1 MKLRLVLLG
10 KTRSR
15 EVRALIEDY
24 RSRIAH
30 FTSIELVEWK
40 ATDGG
45 PWVLADARGKDTTA
59 PVVLLDPAGKEFTS
73 EEFARWVAKQMNS
86 GRRTLVFLLGG
97 AEGFEE
103 ETRRRADLL
112 LSLSKMTL
120 PHELARVVL
129 LEQLYRAFALLRE
142 HPYPR

>member
-1 MKLRLVLLG
+1 MKLRLVFLG
-10 KTRSR
+10 KTHSR

-45 PWVLADARGKDTTA
+45 PWVLADACGKDSNA

-73 EEFARWVAKQMNS
+73 EEFARWLAKQMNT
-86 GRRTLVFLLGG
+86 GRRALVFLLGG

-103 ETRRRADLL
+103 ETRRRADVL
-112 LSLSKMTL
+112 LSLSRMTL

>member
-1 MKLRLVLLG
+1 MKLRLVFLG

-15 EVRALIEDY
+15 EIRALMEDY

-30 FTSIELVEWK
+30 FTSVELVEWK
-40 ATDGG
+40 STDGG
-45 PWVLADARGKDTTA
+45 ARVLADARGKDSNA

-73 EEFARWVAKQMNS
+73 EEFARWLAKQMNT
-86 GRRTLVFLLGG
+86 GRRALVFLLGG

-103 ETRRRADLL
+103 ETRRRADVL
-112 LSLSKMTL
+112 LSLSRMTL

>member
-1 MKLRLVLLG
+1 MKLRLVFLG

-15 EVRALIEDY
+15 ETRALIEDY
-24 RSRIAH
+24 RARIAH

-45 PWVLADARGKDTTA
+45 PWVLADARGKDSNA

-73 EEFARWVAKQMNS
+73 EEFARWLAKQMNS

-103 ETRRRADLL
+103 ETRRRADVL

>member
-1 MKLRLVLLG
+1 MKLRLVFLG

-15 EVRALIEDY
+15 EIRALMEDY

-30 FTSIELVEWK
+30 FTSIEMVEWK

-45 PWVLADARGKDTTA
+45 PLVLAKARGKDKIA

-73 EEFARWVAKQMNS
+73 EEFARWLARQMNT

-103 ETRRRADLL
+103 ETRRQADVL